1 MSQNDPEGFAQRLY
15 ARIPNHYRVYDSERG
30 QPLLALLRV
39 VGEQVA
45 NVRQDLDALWDDF
58 FIETC
63 QDWVVPYLGALI
75 GTNMLPQPIDARSNR
90 LDVWSTI
97 DWRRTKGTPLML
109 AALSQAIS
117 GWNSDL
123 AEFFELL
130 GWSQN
135 MNHVRLDRPLN
146 PDLRDSFKLSLLG
159 RASDPFDRAADFK
172 SAGPLAQARIS
183 RCSLGIGV
191 AAWSTPDRYQI
202 KNIGIFVRRLQT
214 FPVRGATP
222 AAAPPGAVAPLNPNY
237 FTFDPL
243 FREIPIFVEQ
253 SGAPLDRAA
262 FHHAPWETFGT
273 DVAVRQFGVL
283 LAAAA
288 PPQSLLSSSR
298 VPFAFGGTGAGLSL
312 DPSTGIRLMNAT
324 DFELAEKHFVIT
336 AEWRQGGVTTR
347 LGALSTLHAALR
359 DGDIFH
365 QGLPLPAGAGQL
377 VITVECGRPAL
388 GWNSPPSPSARFPE
402 AVFALHLARP
412 GAFRSADGLY
422 VYLPS
427 ASVTPG
433 DKLVYFVTDDGS
445 TFTGP
450 NSANLTLARSSEGQ
464 VYPPHPPSLLTDPAA
479 GFATLS
485 RGPGGLRIYE
495 PSRFAGTPVLL
506 QAQLFTGVHQPLGAI
521 ATINQPATSFPALA
535 VPNPW
540 PAFTYGVATNA
551 LTGNLPTE
559 GLLSFLLKPLAG
571 NFVPASEVVVT
582 NRSGRSLLVYLPE
595 LTNVPIAGRNVFVAA
610 DGSTWFASADLQQ
623 VIPSFAGLN
632 LARAASGQALP
643 IPGTWPL
650 QQRRPIARDL
660 RKSQYAS
667 RLHPGELGID
677 PERGHFALPPGDP
690 AIPPGGLTV
699 DYVEAFSDRVGAM
712 NFDRGLA
719 GSAQPKRVVS
729 KSGDADLTL
738 ALQGATVHTEIAAA
752 IAAASE
758 GDVIEIADSATYAS
772 AASILISNQ
781 AIHNLTIR
789 AAAGQRPCLTFY
801 SGPAIPAQASFEV
814 RVPMATLELNG
825 LLISG
830 GSILVRKG
838 ITQLRFKACTLDPNS
853 SNAMSLV
860 SLDNDRASRAHYILH
875 RCITGGL
882 ALGVGVDRMTVAD
895 SIVDQRAGLA
905 ISNQIGSPPA
915 FSSDLTVHLERV
927 SVFGVIRCEILN
939 ASECLLND
947 LAFVADQ
954 QAGCVRFTRFEHGS
968 VLPPRFQCV
977 PAESEVKA
985 HPELVRFSVPVF
997 NSRHFGR
1004 PDYAQLAAA
1013 CPVEVMTGSESG
1025 AEVGAFA
1032 ATLNTIRLGN
1042 LQTKLREF
1050 MPVGLRAVVV
1060 AET

>member
-1 MSQNDPEGFAQRLY
+1 MSQNDSEGFAQRLY
-15 ARIPNHYRVYDSERG
+15 ARIPGHYRVYDFERG

-39 VGEQVA
+39 VGEQVS

-75 GTNMLPQPIDARSNR
+75 GTNLLPQPIDARSNR
-90 LDVWSTI
+90 LDVWNTVA
-97 DWRRTKGTPLML
+97 WRRTKGTPLML

-146 PDLRDSFKLSLLG
+146 PDLRDSFQLSRLG
-159 RASDPFDRAADFK
+159 RASDPFDRAADFR
-172 SAGPLAQARIS
+172 SADPLAQARIG
-183 RCSLGIGV
+183 RCSSGIGV
-191 AAWSTPDRYQI
+191 AAWSTPGRYQV

-222 AAAPPGAVAPLNPNY
+222 AAAPPGAGAPPNPNY

-243 FREIPIFVEQ
+243 FRQIPIFIEQ

-262 FHHAPWETFGT
+262 FNHAPWGTFGT

-283 LAAAA
+283 LAADA
-288 PPQSLLSSSR
+288 PPQLLLSSSR
-298 VPFAFGGTGAGLSL
+298 VPFAFGGTAAGLSL
-312 DPSTGIRLMNAT
+312 DPATGIRLMNAT
-324 DFELAEKHFVIT
+324 EFELAEKHFVIT
-336 AEWRQGGVTTR
+336 AEWRQGAATTR

-359 DGDIFH
+359 DGDTFH
-365 QGLPLPAGAGQL
+365 PGSPLPAGTGQL
-377 VITVECGRPAL
+377 VITVECGRSPL
-388 GWNSPPSPSARFPE
+388 GWNSPPSPAARFP
-402 AVFALHLARP
+402 AATIALRLARP
-412 GAFRSADGLY
+412 GVFRSADGLY

-427 ASVTPG
+427 AFVTPA

-445 TFTGP
+445 TFTGSSP
-450 NSANLTLARSSEGQ
+450 IGLSLARSSEGQ
-464 VYPPHPPSLLTDPAA
+464 VYPAHLPSLLTNPASA
-479 GFATLS
+479 FTTLN
-485 RGPGGLRIYE
+485 RGPGGLRIYDR
-495 PSRFAGTPVLL
+495 SRFVGTPVLL

-521 ATINQPATSFPALA
+521 ATIDQPATSFPALA

-551 LTGNLPTE
+551 LTGNLPAE

-571 NFVPASEVVVT
+571 NFVPASEVIVT
-582 NRSGRSLLVYLPE
+582 NRSGKSLLVYLPE
-595 LTNVPIAGRNVFVAA
+595 LTDVPTSGRNVFVAA
-610 DGSTWFASADLQQ
+610 DGSTWFASTELQQ
-623 VIPSFAGLN
+623 VIPTFAGLQK
-632 LARAASGQALP
+632 ARAASGQALP

-650 QQRRPIARDL
+650 QQRRPVARNL
-660 RKSQYAS
+660 RKSEYAS

-677 PERGHFALPPGDP
+677 PELGHFALPPGDP
-690 AIPPGGLTV
+690 ALPQSGLTV

-712 NFDRGLA
+712 NFDRGPA
-719 GSAQPKRVVS
+719 GNGQAKRVVS
-729 KSGDADLTL
+729 RSGDADLTL
-738 ALQGATVHTEIAAA
+738 ASPGATVHTDIAAA

-758 GDVIEIADSATYAS
+758 GDVIEIADSATYPSS
-772 AASILISNQ
+772 APILISNQ
-781 AIHNLTIR
+781 AIRNLTIR
-789 AAAGQRPCLTFY
+789 AAAGQRPCLTSY
-801 SGPAIPAQASFEV
+801 SGPGIPTPASFDV
-814 RVPMATLELNG
+814 RVPMSALELNG

-830 GSILVRKG
+830 GSFLVRKG

-853 SNAMSLV
+853 PSPMSLV
-860 SLDNDRASRAHYILH
+860 SVDNDRANRAHYILH
-875 RCITGGL
+875 RCITGGV
-882 ALGVGVDRMTVAD
+882 ALGAGVDQITLAD
-895 SIVDQRAGLA
+895 SIVDQRSGLA
-905 ISNQIGSPPA
+905 ISNQIGSPPG

-927 SVFGVIRCEILN
+927 TVFGVIRCEILN
-939 ASECLLND
+939 ASECLLSD
-947 LAFVADQ
+947 LAFAADQ
-954 QAGCVRFTRFEHGS
+954 QAGCIRFTRFEQGS
-968 VLPPRFQCV
+968 VLPRRFQCV
-977 PAESEVKA
+977 PAESDVKA
-985 HPELVRFSVPVF
+985 HPELTRFSVPVF
-997 NSRHFGR
+997 NSRRFGR

-1013 CPVEVMTGSESG
+1013 CPVEVLTGGESG

-1032 ATLNTIRLGN
+1032 TTLNTIRLGN

-1050 MPVGLRAVVV
+1050 MPVGLLAVVV